1 MLNVLF
7 ICTHNS
13 ARSVMAEAL
22 LNKLGTGR
30 FQAYSAGSQPKAAP
44 NRFALEKAAQLG
56 FPADSYRSKSWDE
69 FAKPGAAT
77 MDIII
82 TVCDNAAGETC
93 PFWAGHPANAHWG
106 FPDPSAE
113 MGSDEIKRA
122 AFDRVFNKIK
132 THIEALV
139 ALPIETMDRATRNA
153 ALQKIAPH
161 A

>member
-1 MLNVLF
+1 
-7 ICTHNS
+7 
-13 ARSVMAEAL
+13 
-22 LNKLGTGR
+22 
-30 FQAYSAGSQPKAAP
+30 
-44 NRFALEKAAQLG
+44 
-56 FPADSYRSKSWDE
+56 
-69 FAKPGAAT
+69 

-82 TVCDNAAGETC
+82 TVCDNAAGESC
-93 PFWAGHPANAHWG
+93 PFWAGHPASAHWG

-139 ALPIETMDRATRNA
+139 ALPIETMDRTTRNA